1 MGQTS
6 RYTGAGGGGGLRGG
20 AGTEVRDLQRWVASG
35 LVYHCPTMQIID
47 AHATRCALP
56 FDQLVTA
63 LRERFAAGCE
73 TPLRHV
79 HEIVNPLG
87 DAGGDAATR
96 RMTSL
101 IMPAWVPG
109 KYYGVKIINIAPG
122 NTKRGLSGLHG
133 SYLLFDARTG
143 VPLAHLDGDEI
154 TARRTAAAS
163 ALGGSYLAREDA
175 SRLLVVG
182 AGRVAALLPAAWRAV
197 RQIERVTVWA
207 RRPEEAEKLAQQWRA
222 EGFDAAAVTNL
233 AAACGEADV
242 VSCATLA
249 TEPVVRGA
257 WLSPGS
263 HLDLIGS
270 FTPAMREA
278 DDACFEEARVFV
290 DTDEALTKSGDLLM
304 PMANKV
310 LSENDIRGTLTTLCK
325 GVATGRRNP
334 TERTVFKAV
343 GSALEDLAAAMLV
356 FEPRRTAQA

>member
-1 MGQTS
+1 M
-6 RYTGAGGGGGLRGG
+6 
-20 AGTEVRDLQRWVASG
+20 
-35 LVYHCPTMQIID
+35 HIID
-47 AHATRCALP
+47 ADATRSALP
-56 FDQLVTA
+56 FDRLVSA

-79 HEIVNPLG
+79 HEIANPLG

-109 KYYGVKIINIAPG
+109 RYYGVKIINIAPG
-122 NTKRGLSGLHG
+122 NARRGLPGLHG

-175 SRLLVVG
+175 SHLLVVG

-197 RQIERVTVWA
+197 RKIERVTVWA
-207 RRPEEAEKLAQQWRA
+207 RRTEEAEKLARQWRA
-222 EGFDAAAVTNL
+222 EGFNAQAATDL
-233 AAACGEADV
+233 AAACGEADI
-242 VSCATLA
+242 VSCATLS

-257 WLSPGS
+257 WLAAGS

-270 FTPAMREA
+270 FTPTMREA
-278 DDACFEEARVFV
+278 DDACFENARVFV
-290 DTDEALTKSGDLLM
+290 DTDEALTKSGDLLV
-304 PMANKV
+304 PMAHGV
-310 LSENDIRGTLTTLCK
+310 LAQNDIRGTLTTLCK
-325 GVATGRRNP
+325 GVATGRRNAA
-334 TERTVFKAV
+334 ERTVFKAV
-343 GSALEDLAAAMLV
+343 GTALEDLAAAMLV
-356 FEPRRTAQA
+356 YDSRRAEPA